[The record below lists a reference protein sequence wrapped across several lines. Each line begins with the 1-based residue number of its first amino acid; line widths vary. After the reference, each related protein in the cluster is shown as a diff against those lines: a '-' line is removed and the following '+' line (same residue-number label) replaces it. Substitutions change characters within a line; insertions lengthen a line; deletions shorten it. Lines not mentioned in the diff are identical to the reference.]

1 MNAAGWHGE
10 CCLTAGAAPGS
21 DQGSFCVEPAYS
33 SRICMTILWLQTK
46 LPRGAVLYESESEWC
61 VSCLSLSLVTT
72 KVQKSWINV
81 YACRKKSPAAPPV
94 VVMFGPV
101 ADCFLYSSIS
111 YLVYEMMS
119 RLWVRLYDMVM
130 SFSWEILI
138 IPTQKTDSFYK
149 NEWKCRNISQA
160 GNQ

>member
-1 MNAAGWHGE
+1 M
-10 CCLTAGAAPGS
+10 LQVDTANVASQQEQLLGRTKGPSVWSLHILLVSAWLFS
-21 DQGSFCVEPAYS
+21 DCRLNYLEA
-33 SRICMTILWLQTK
+33 
-46 LPRGAVLYESESEWC
+46 LYESESEWC

-94 VVMFGPV
+94 VVMFWPV

-111 YLVYEMMS
+111 YSVYEMMS
-119 RLWVRLYDMVM
+119 RLWIRLCDMVM

-149 NEWKCRNISQA
+149 NEWKCRNISQV